1 MSRNKDLQ
9 DLTIRMAISGS
20 EDPECLGIQIEDDY
34 LKREKEENKREAGYP
49 VVTEVLGRTDVEASF
64 WKSDKD
70 MEACH
75 TERWKKAEE
84 LEEAHL
90 EKEFDEDRME
100 IVPSKRIVKI

>member
-9 DLTIRMAISGS
+9 DLNIRMSISGS
-20 EDPECLGIQIEDDY
+20 EDPDCLGIQIQDDY
-34 LKREKEENKREAGYP
+34 LKREKEENRREAGYT
-49 VVTEVLGRTDVEASF
+49 VKTEVLGRTDVETSM

-75 TERWKKAEE
+75 TERWKKAKE

-90 EKEFDEDRME
+90 EKEYDEDKME